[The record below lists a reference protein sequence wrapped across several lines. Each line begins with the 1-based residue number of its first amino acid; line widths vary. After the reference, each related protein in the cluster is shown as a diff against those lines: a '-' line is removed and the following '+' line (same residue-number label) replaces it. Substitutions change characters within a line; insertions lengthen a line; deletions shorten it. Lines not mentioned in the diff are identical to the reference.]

1 MPFPLTEEHYRAANR
16 IRRTILHYDARTV
29 ATECG
34 GLKAPEG
41 MSLLEAYSQ
50 RLWEYVDRVIGQ
62 LDSIHWDACF
72 SDQVAFCHSSSLPKD
87 NAPVFQQLW
96 EEGVD
101 LYQEY
106 IAGCRKRGLECVLS
120 HRISGPDVGNVDTLK
135 LTHPEYY
142 LKDWTLL
149 SNFNFL

>member
-1 MPFPLTEEHYRAANR
+1 MPFSLTEEHYRAANR

-96 EEGVD
+96 EEGWTSTKNTLPGVGS
-101 LYQEY
+101 
-106 IAGCRKRGLECVLS
+106 AGWNAYCRTGSAGQTWEMWIR
-120 HRISGPDVGNVDTLK
+120 
-135 LTHPEYY
+135 
-142 LKDWTLL
+142 
-149 SNFNFL
+149 